1 MNQFTAVMS
10 YTKFLEF
17 QVMLSNSHRELN
29 HSNSK
34 GMIDVAIKYADM
46 LGDFIEIVES
56 PKLRAKGVEIQS
68 SLRTSAATYT
78 KPKKAHI
85 RQNKGG
91 WIYHDPNVNEKRETL
106 DDLFDSVDEYVIEV
120 LRDFRNTRGIV

>member
-29 HSNSK
+29 HSNPK
-34 GMIDVAIKYADM
+34 GIIDVVIKYADL
-46 LGDFIEIVES
+46 LGEFINMVES
-56 PKLRAKGVEIQS
+56 PKLRAKGAELQS

-91 WIYHDPNVNEKRETL
+91 WIYHDPNVNEKRKAL

>member
-1 MNQFTAVMS
+1 MNQFTAVMD
-10 YTKFLEF
+10 YTKLLEM
-17 QVMLSNSHRELN
+17 QVKLSNSHREIN
-29 HSNSK
+29 HTNSK
-34 GMIDVAIKYADM
+34 GMIDVAIKYTEI
-46 LGDFIEIVES
+46 LGEFINMVES
-56 PKLRAKGVEIQS
+56 PRLRAKGAELQS
-68 SLRTSAATYT
+68 GLRTSAATYV

-91 WIYHDPNVNEKRETL
+91 WIYQDPGVNEKRKAL

>member
-1 MNQFTAVMS
+1 MNQFTAVMD
-10 YTKFLEF
+10 YTKLLEM
-17 QVMLSNSHRELN
+17 QVKLSNSHRELN

-34 GMIDVAIKYADM
+34 GMIDVTLKYVDI
-46 LGDFIEIVES
+46 LGDFIKMVES
-56 PKLRAKGVEIQS
+56 PKLRAKGAELQS
-68 SLRTSAATYT
+68 GLRTSAATYT